1 MNKYTNG
8 GEGTKLP
15 HKSIWNKL
23 CRYPTQKEGELNTP
37 FLEGMLDLMAQFQRI
52 DYGKGKTVTSQRK
65 NLEDTTLTK
74 WSELISSVISDIEV
88 TYLHM
93 MQRNG
98 YFTSMMFFPKTH
110 NPREIMRKISI
121 MRKYRIKQT
130 QIDKHSTKYLIMQ
143 I

>member
-1 MNKYTNG
+1 MNKYING

-15 HKSIWNKL
+15 HRSIWNKL
-23 CRYPTQKEGELNTP
+23 CRYPIRKEEELNTP
-37 FLEGMLDLMAQFQRI
+37 FLAGRLDLMAQFQGI
-52 DYGKGKTVTSQRK
+52 DYRKGKTVTSQWK
-65 NLEDTTLTK
+65 NLEDTTFTK

-88 TYLHM
+88 TYLHL

-121 MRKYRIKQT
+121 IRKYHIKQS
-130 QIDKHSTKYLIMQ
+130 QIDRHSTKYLIMQ